1 MKYLEGSY
9 SVEATAIFGFILGFL
24 FVMILFGIDVYEN
37 TLCDIGEYEMSE
49 ENPVEVFR
57 KIELGKKVIKEV
69 LD

>member
-37 TLCDIGEYEMSE
+37 TLCDI
-49 ENPVEVFR
+49 
-57 KIELGKKVIKEV
+57 
-69 LD
+69 